1 VPEKKERQKTNMVM
15 VKKSNESGGA
25 PSLDILAA
33 KLRIVEAE
41 YFAEPYEVNLDNGR
55 SFEADPNVNVRAE
68 VVKNLVEPGKD
79 EGEKFYDR
87 FKLKQNKN
95 GDWVFARFSKL
106 GNLMVV
112 LYGQDWFGDAT
123 AGFDENDLLDF
134 EFIAQ
139 VEPKRDNN
147 GKPLAGSTINWKSMR
162 PAGGKEERDAE
173 LPQSKTDPKVA
184 DEGDFEDLSF

>member
-1 VPEKKERQKTNMVM
+1 MVV

-33 KLRIVEAE
+33 KLRVVEAE
-41 YFAEPYEVNLDNGR
+41 FFAEPYEVNLDNGR
-55 SFEADPNVNVRAE
+55 SFEADPNVNIRVE
-68 VVKNLVEPGKD
+68 VLKNLVEPGKD

-87 FKLKQNKN
+87 FKLKQDKT
-95 GDWVFARFSKL
+95 GDWVFAKYSKL
-106 GNLMVV
+106 GNLMTV
-112 LYGQDWFGDAT
+112 LYDRDWFEDEA

-139 VEPKRDNN
+139 VEPKQDNS

-162 PAGGKEERDAE
+162 PAGG
-173 LPQSKTDPKVA
+173 A
-184 DEGDFEDLSF
+184 DEKAAVERRSAGANEEAEDLDNIPL